1 MTDIYSL
8 PWSHLADKEM
18 SSAIYPNTISI
29 IVTSYAIGIARGL
42 THLHSRDIIHGDLTP
57 KNVLIHIDED
67 GKIMPEISDF
77 GRAKIL
83 NVRGYTGSLNTTRR
97 AHDIALSRQHK
108 SISANDIFKAL
119 ELIEFNHLTP
129 ILEEQFTAYRNLPK
143 NEKGKKSNGAS
154 GSSSKATAS
163 SSSTSTTMSNGNP
176 YPNISNRPSN
186 PYPSITP
193 DIPSSHDSP
202 FTSEPLAVSSASARG
217 PGPMDVDDDNQTD

>member
-97 AHDIALSRQHK
+97 YTAPEVLFETHTLESPTITIPPERANEILSKESDVWSLGMVLLHVLSGVEPYHGLNENHIVLSLSRREEPNPENHGDMINCPFRSRVWPLLRRCWEIDQHFTK
-108 SISANDIFKAL
+108 RCSAKDCLATL
-119 ELIEFNHLTP
+119 EAP
-129 ILEEQFTAYRNLPK
+129 PK
-143 NEKGKKSNGAS
+143 FLNYE
-154 GSSSKATAS
+154 
-163 SSSTSTTMSNGNP
+163 
-176 YPNISNRPSN
+176 I
-186 PYPSITP
+186 
-193 DIPSSHDSP
+193 
-202 FTSEPLAVSSASARG
+202 
-217 PGPMDVDDDNQTD
+217 